1 MKREFLSFLAFL
13 FIAAGASAEK
23 TLEPANIY
31 PTGIGLVF
39 KECEGYYRGD
49 KYDETWRIPEGI
61 IEYPGILEI
70 TLFAYD
76 ETVDP
81 AFEIIGL
88 NDNIGFDLD
97 ERSDNY
103 EHKAIPVGQR
113 NGVALDE
120 CRYIRVLSHYS
131 GEFRYYLSC
140 IYRSEGKAIALG
152 SSQLVSSTRLS
163 EKERA
168 LGKEI
173 RNNTGKW
180 SRLDVVLWLPDPD
193 RNYRVKELNDNRDI
207 RLEVYDVDGWLRKTS
222 AIGTKYRKVLSL
234 DACRP
239 DETFT
244 VLVRIEGRLAE
255 KREGD
260 PQAISPIPEPH
271 TEYWPGGD
279 GSRYRMMHHFI
290 PYGERISKDVYV
302 SGSFPEI
309 QIPQVRMA
317 FTRTISGSV
326 RPMVNVYE
334 IPVYEQIDE
343 NFQDMMARE
352 NKNTLRTEKKGLSL
366 DTLWEL
372 EISRTS
378 GSESKG
384 DYLYRLRFDAAN
396 QDLPPF
402 VTSRNFPRIP
412 DKAIEYNGTLKYLTD
427 RVAWWRL
434 EPSEMPQQIK
444 VVWSDEDSE
453 LDVDVYSEE
462 GDFERRAVFQKEEME
477 DSSYQKVLFIEPG
490 KRRYLAAS
498 LNSAADCSYGIFRE
512 AFEMLAEKGIVKVMD
527 KGHSQRYGWISKF
540 KGNSIELYQSSPSIR
555 LTVSNGKGK
564 QWKQDDNASYLYQ
577 HYVLNGDRI
586 FVTLE
591 NISSSPVEYW
601 LKAREISDARGEQ
614 PVNQYNGL
622 SADRDNDSI
631 WNAEHII
638 DLTGD
643 RICCAEGSINPYSGD
658 SVDYW
663 KINMAGNLVDSP
675 KPLRFTIES
684 EEDLR
689 VEIYPGIMEHGE
701 TRRFEYIPIDGVYTY
716 YIRIQACNP
725 VAAGYSFCIQSD
737 SNSERKT
744 FVSIEEE
751 IK

>member
-1 MKREFLSFLAFL
+1 MKRGFLSFLAFL
-13 FIAAGASAEK
+13 FISVGASAEK
-23 TLEPANIY
+23 ILEPANIY
-31 PTGIGLVF
+31 PAGTGLVF
-39 KECEGYYRGD
+39 RECEGYYRGD

-61 IEYPGILEI
+61 VEYPGILEV

-81 AFEIIGL
+81 AFQITGL
-88 NDNIGFDLD
+88 NGNVRFELD
-97 ERSDNY
+97 ERADNY
-103 EHKAIPVGQR
+103 EDKAILVGQE

-140 IYRSEGKAIALG
+140 IYRSEGDAIALG

-163 EKERA
+163 EKERS

-193 RNYRVKELNDNRDI
+193 RNYRVKELNDSEDI
-207 RLEVYDVDGWLRKTS
+207 RLEVYDADGWLRKTS
-222 AIGTKYRKVLSL
+222 AIGTKYSKVLSL

-244 VLVRIEGRLAE
+244 VLVSIEGRLSE
-255 KREGD
+255 IREGD
-260 PQAISPIPEPH
+260 PQAISNVPKPP

-290 PYGERISKDVYV
+290 PYGERAVKDVYV

-317 FTRTISGSV
+317 FTRTIGRSA

-334 IPVYEQIDE
+334 IPVYEQINED
-343 NFQDMMARE
+343 FQDMTSGGNE
-352 NKNTLRTEKKGLSL
+352 NTLRTEKKGLSL
-366 DTLWEL
+366 DALWEL

-378 GSESKG
+378 GSESRG
-384 DYLYRLRFDAAN
+384 DYLYRLGFDAVN
-396 QDLPPF
+396 LDLPPF
-402 VTSRNFPRIP
+402 MTSRNVPRIP
-412 DKAIEYNGTLKYLTD
+412 DKVMEYNGTLKYLTD

-462 GDFERRAVFQKEEME
+462 GDFERRAISRKEEME
-477 DSSYQKVLFIEPG
+477 DSGYQKVLFMGPG
-490 KRRYLAAS
+490 ERRYVAVS

-512 AFEMLAEKGIVKVMD
+512 AFEMLAENGIVKVMD
-527 KGHSQRYGWISKF
+527 KGHFQRYGWISKS
-540 KGNSIELYQSSPSIR
+540 KGNSIELYQSRPSVR
-555 LTVSNGKGK
+555 LTVSDGEGK
-564 QWKQDDNASYLYQ
+564 QWKQDDNTGHLYQ
-577 HYVLNGDRI
+577 HYVLNSDRI

-601 LKAREISDARGEQ
+601 LRVWEISDARGEQ
-614 PVNQYNGL
+614 PVNQYKRL
-622 SADRDNDSI
+622 SAARDNDNI
-631 WNAEHII
+631 WNAERMI
-638 DLTGD
+638 DLTGG
-643 RICCAEGSINPYSGD
+643 RICCAEGSINSYSGD

-663 KINMAGNLVDSP
+663 KINMAGDLVDGP
-675 KPLRFTIES
+675 KPLQFTIES

-689 VEIYPGIMEHGE
+689 VKIYPGIIEHGE
-701 TRRFEYIPIDGVYTY
+701 TRRFEYTPIDGVYTY
-716 YIRIQACNP
+716 YVRIQACNP
-725 VAAGYSFCIQSD
+725 CAAGYSFCIQSD
-737 SNSERKT
+737 SDSEKKT
-744 FVSIEEE
+744 FMSIEEE